1 MAEDKFVEV
10 DRETF
15 PYIFM
20 KNVDIPLKTHEK
32 GLLRCNVY
40 LPKDSAPYGT
50 QKYPVIAT
58 YGPCKSGLR
67 HPLWYDLTYV
77 GDSDDRWK
85 GRPL

>member
-10 DRETF
+10 DRESF
-15 PYIFM
+15 PYISM

-50 QKYPVIAT
+50 
-58 YGPCKSGLR
+58 
-67 HPLWYDLTYV
+67 
-77 GDSDDRWK
+77 
-85 GRPL
+85 